1 MISFII
7 QCDVTGVIPDA
18 MAVMGK
24 MSNYTM
30 AYHAYSIARIGTA
43 PTEFPAN
50 ASGKWGGLF
59 GTVFNEEYQLSITFW
74 NNRYY
79 EYKINIVKCKN
90 NQLQINVFL
99 FLF

>member
-1 MISFII
+1 MTSFII

-74 NNRYY
+74 NNR
-79 EYKINIVKCKN
+79 
-90 NQLQINVFL
+90 
-99 FLF
+99 

>member
-1 MISFII
+1 M

-18 MAVMGK
+18 MTVMGK
-24 MSNYTM
+24 ISNYTM

-43 PTEFPAN
+43 PLEFPAN

-74 NNRYY
+74 NNRQP
-79 EYKINIVKCKN
+79 N
-90 NQLQINVFL
+90 NQIICFYSFFDENNFIIDIKSHII
-99 FLF
+99 